1 MRPLLWLDALTA
13 ADRER
18 AGGKAWALARM
29 RRAGLPVPDGFV
41 VPGDGP
47 EPDADALEEACRR
60 LGAVAVRSSS
70 AAEDSAEASFAGQF
84 RTELDVRGAA
94 QVAEAVRR
102 CRSATAEGYAALL
115 GARAPAAATIIP
127 VLVQQFVEP
136 RQAGV
141 VFTRD
146 PRDPSVLVVE
156 SHAGRGEALVSGLV
170 RPRREVLD
178 RATGARRSATGGNGR
193 ALDEDELRAVVDLAR
208 RAEALF
214 GDAQDVEWAIGA
226 DGPVLLQSRP
236 ITVDSE
242 TVLDPRVER
251 LTRAN
256 VGEVLPDPVTPL
268 TASMLVAVLEY
279 AFEEVTR
286 MAGVGQAGGPP
297 FLVLHHE
304 RLYLNLTRSLAVA
317 ARLPGASM
325 ADAERL
331 VLGAGASAP
340 PPRLRLRVRDVPRLV
355 APLPRLAG
363 LGMRLPSRITLA
375 EEDVR
380 VLHARTAAAE
390 RGTADLGAVLGDFL
404 ALGRGVATTHVAV
417 SGASAVRLTILE
429 RLLGRWLPGDAR
441 ARLNRL
447 LAGLDGVESAAPA
460 QALDALAAAVR
471 GRAQWRDFVAAPDA
485 AAALAR
491 GDAPPELAGRLRSF
505 LDRFGHRALSEGE
518 LRTRTWR
525 EDPTPVLQALATLA
539 AGARPAGFTQAAA
552 AEQREAEEQAI
563 FSRLGAWR
571 RAVLR
576 RALTDARDGVRA
588 REQTKSMAVE
598 LVDAGRRLAR
608 LAGARLVA
616 EGRLAAA
623 DDVFF
628 LAVSELREALSGASP
643 SPAALRR
650 RRRRFEA
657 AAYVPAPRL
666 VDLRPGAPAA
676 ETEPS
681 WQGTGVSPGIGV
693 GRARV
698 IAAGEPLI
706 LEAGEVLI
714 TPVLDAALGPLLA
727 SAAGAVAE
735 IGGLLSH
742 GAVVARELGVP
753 CVVDIH
759 DATRRLRTGQR
770 VLVDGSAGVVRP
782 LSDTGGGA
790 APDPPEID
798 VLPAASPR
806 DEAFHA
812 LEAHPLARESVYVN
826 VQDPETGIVLVSSV
840 GARPGGRGEALLAV
854 GLPSG
859 LVLFALERGSLEAS
873 ASSVRVGD
881 LEVGWNPV
889 RLRFDGRLSSH
900 EAAGFPPGPVPLIAS
915 PRTSVVRFD
924 LSFAATTPAVD
935 FTHGL
940 TATERTLLS
949 PVGAHHIEQSG
960 RWRGA
965 IEIDG
970 GLRHLDGTGSRDHS
984 WGRRDWNAAEW
995 WRLFTARFGDDLAV
1009 HALAVSVSGHV
1020 VEGGFVWRD
1029 GRVEPVRRVA
1039 WTARRRD
1046 GALGGLELELGTPR
1060 GVVRMAGE
1068 VERTVTVPVQLAR
1081 GLGRHLTGH
1090 PWRLLLH
1097 ENFTRYTCEGRRGH
1111 GMAEFTERP

>member
-1 MRPLLWLDALTA
+1 VVRPLLWLDALTA

-18 AGGKAWALARM
+18 AGGKAWVLARM

-47 EPDADALEEACRR
+47 EPEADALEEACRR
-60 LGAVAVRSSS
+60 LGAVAVRSSA

-94 QVAEAVRR
+94 QVAAAVRR
-102 CRSATAEGYAALL
+102 CRSTTAEGYAALL
-115 GARAPAAATIIP
+115 GAPAAATIIP

-178 RATGARRSATGGNGR
+178 RATGARRSATRGNGD
-193 ALDEDELRAVVDLAR
+193 ALDEGELRAVVDLAR

-331 VLGAGASAP
+331 VLGAGATAL

-355 APLPRLAG
+355 ALLPRLAG
-363 LGMRLPSRITLA
+363 LGTALPGRIALA

-390 RGTADLGAVLGDFL
+390 RAADLAAVLGDFL

-471 GRAQWRDFVAAPDA
+471 GRTQWRDFVAAPDA

-539 AGARPAGFTQAAA
+539 AGARPAGFTQEAA

-563 FSRLGAWR
+563 FSRLGALR
-571 RAVLR
+571 GALLR

-588 REQTKSMAVE
+588 RERTKSMAVE

-616 EGRLAAA
+616 EGRLATA

-628 LAVSELREALSGASP
+628 LGVSEVREALSGASP
-643 SPAALRR
+643 SRAALRR

-657 AAYVPAPRL
+657 AAHVPAPRL
-666 VDLRPGAPAA
+666 VDLRPGTPAT

-681 WQGTGVSPGIGV
+681 GQGTGVSPGIGV

-698 IAAGEPLI
+698 IAAGKPLI

-759 DATRRLRTGQR
+759 DATRRFRTGQR

-782 LSDTGGGA
+782 LSDAGEGA
-790 APDPPEID
+790 APGPAEID
-798 VLPAASPR
+798 VLAAASPL

-826 VQDPETGIVLVSSV
+826 VQDPAAGIVLVSSI
-840 GARPGGRGEALLAV
+840 GARPGGSGEALLAV

-900 EAAGFPPGPVPLIAS
+900 EGAGFPPGPVPLVAS

-940 TATERTLLS
+940 TATERTRLS

-960 RWRGA
+960 RWQGA

-970 GLRHLDGTGSRDHS
+970 RLRHLDGTGSRDHS

-1029 GRVEPVRRVA
+1029 GRAEPVRRVA
-1039 WTARRRD
+1039 WTARRRQ
-1046 GALGGLELELGTPR
+1046 GALRGLELELGTPR
-1060 GVVRMAGE
+1060 GVVRMSGE

-1081 GLGRHLTGH
+1081 GLGRHLGGH

-1097 ENFTRYTCEGRRGH
+1097 ENFTRYTCQGRTGH

>member
-1 MRPLLWLDALTA
+1 MVRPLLWLDALDA

-60 LGAVAVRSSS
+60 LGAVAVRSSA

-102 CRSATAEGYAALL
+102 CRSATAGGYAALL
-115 GARAPAAATIIP
+115 GAPAAATIIP

-178 RATGARRSATGGNGR
+178 RATGARRSATGGNGG
-193 ALDEDELRAVVDLAR
+193 ALDDSELRAVVDLAR

-268 TASMLVAVLEY
+268 TASMVVVVLEH

-331 VLGAGASAP
+331 VLGSSGTAP
-340 PPRLRLRVRDVPRLV
+340 PPPTRPRLRVRDVPRLV
-355 APLPRLAG
+355 ALLPRLAE
-363 LGMRLPSRITLA
+363 LGVRLPSRITLA
-375 EEDVR
+375 KEDVR

-390 RGTADLGAVLGDFL
+390 RGAADLGAVLGDFL

-447 LAGLDGVESAAPA
+447 LGGLDGVESAAPA
-460 QALDALAAAVR
+460 QALDTLAAAVR
-471 GRAQWRDFVAAPDA
+471 GHPQWRDFVAAPDA
-485 AAALAR
+485 VAALAR

-563 FSRLGAWR
+563 LSRLGALR
-571 RAVLR
+571 RAMLR
-576 RALTDARDGVRA
+576 RALAGARDGVRA

-643 SPAALRR
+643 SAAALRR

-657 AAYVPAPRL
+657 AAHVPAPRM
-666 VDLRPGAPAA
+666 VDLRAGTHAA
-676 ETEPS
+676 DAEPS
-681 WQGTGVSPGIGV
+681 WQGTGVSPGTGV

-706 LEAGEVLI
+706 LEAGEVLV

-742 GAVVARELGVP
+742 GAVVARELGLP

-782 LSDTGGGA
+782 LSDASGGA
-790 APDPPEID
+790 APSEPAEID
-798 VLPAASPR
+798 VLPAASPL

-840 GARPGGRGEALLAV
+840 GARPGGSGEALLAV

-859 LVLFALERGSLEAS
+859 LV
-873 ASSVRVGD
+873 
-881 LEVGWNPV
+881 
-889 RLRFDGRLSSH
+889 
-900 EAAGFPPGPVPLIAS
+900 
-915 PRTSVVRFD
+915 
-924 LSFAATTPAVD
+924 
-935 FTHGL
+935 
-940 TATERTLLS
+940 
-949 PVGAHHIEQSG
+949 
-960 RWRGA
+960 
-965 IEIDG
+965 
-970 GLRHLDGTGSRDHS
+970 
-984 WGRRDWNAAEW
+984 
-995 WRLFTARFGDDLAV
+995 
-1009 HALAVSVSGHV
+1009 
-1020 VEGGFVWRD
+1020 
-1029 GRVEPVRRVA
+1029 
-1039 WTARRRD
+1039 
-1046 GALGGLELELGTPR
+1046 
-1060 GVVRMAGE
+1060 
-1068 VERTVTVPVQLAR
+1068 
-1081 GLGRHLTGH
+1081 
-1090 PWRLLLH
+1090 
-1097 ENFTRYTCEGRRGH
+1097 
-1111 GMAEFTERP
+1111 